1 MNKLWVAAAGTL
13 LIAVGGCA
21 SGKRE
26 AARERGGPGAGL
38 NQSRMLLSRARE
50 IQSEQG
56 CARAIP
62 TYRIVASFGEGYE
75 VAQYEL
81 GACLLQINGASP
93 DETALFRE
101 ESILWI
107 KRAAWA
113 GNARAQHRLAH
124 ILSGADY
131 AAAKGISPNPQQA
144 MGWAFVYQENPTR
157 ELYALPDVA
166 APVLS
171 HLQASLSEDER
182 TAAAAFA
189 DKFDEIML
197 AVFTPPAQAR
207 NREASGR
214 RGSPDG
220 RPKERRR
227 ADDVTSSQKS

>member
-1 MNKLWVAAAGTL
+1 MNKLWIAATCAL
-13 LIAVGGCA
+13 LIAAGGCA
-21 SGKRE
+21 SGGGKRE

-38 NQSRMLLSRARE
+38 NQSRVLLSRARD

-62 TYRIVASFGEGYE
+62 TYRVVASFGEGYE

-81 GACLLQINGASP
+81 GACLLQIDGASP
-93 DETALFRE
+93 DETMLFRE
-101 ESILWI
+101 ESVLWI

-113 GNARAQHRLAH
+113 GNARAQHQLAH
-124 ILSGADY
+124 ILSGANY
-131 AAAKGISPNPQQA
+131 AAAKGVSPNPQQA
-144 MGWAFVYQENPTR
+144 MGWALVYEANPAR

-171 HLQASLSEDER
+171 HLQASLSEDEQ
-182 TAAAAFA
+182 TAATVFA
-189 DKFDEIML
+189 KEFDEITL
-197 AVFTPPAQAR
+197 AVFTPPAQRRER
-207 NREASGR
+207 NASGQQR

-227 ADDVTSSQKS
+227 AGA